1 MSFFENNEPFYSF
14 QEPQTLAQGQEHNNR
29 SKNKWLLNLVVT
41 YIFFRIW
48 MKLDIHEKSPFPF
61 ESSHIPLLLTF
72 PGEATALKMQANS
85 LLSFILSVH
94 NYISSNKLN

>member
-41 YIFFRIW
+41 YIFF
-48 MKLDIHEKSPFPF
+48 
-61 ESSHIPLLLTF
+61 
-72 PGEATALKMQANS
+72 
-85 LLSFILSVH
+85 
-94 NYISSNKLN
+94 